1 MNNSNTVSA
10 PKSAAN
16 KNGNL
21 SSAKKVEAKVIAK
34 AKTETLKI
42 AKAKTVNLWNV
53 DNRTIS
59 AIGKWAK
66 TSIGVDKA
74 KLTEFIDAINDK
86 YATQYTV
93 STINKKLLKFAYVH
107 ELNKVDDEYNV
118 LKRKEFFSINFVL
131 NLVQRRANIKADF
144 EKFAKMQTEA
154 KTRFIVRKAEAKAR
168 QELQTQFDAYALDV
182 VECFNPSNVAWEV
195 A

>member
-1 MNNSNTVSA
+1 MNNSKTVSA
-10 PKSAAN
+10 PKSATN

-21 SSAKKVEAKVIAK
+21 SSAKKVDAKIIAK

-42 AKAKTVNLWNV
+42 AKAKTVNLWNE

-74 KLTEFIDAINDK
+74 KLTEFMGAINDK
-86 YATQYTV
+86 YDTQYTV
-93 STINKKLLKFAYVH
+93 ATINKKLLKFAYVH

-118 LKRKEFFSINFVL
+118 IKRKEFFSINFVL
-131 NLVQRRANIKADF
+131 NLVQRRSKIKASY
-144 EKFAKMQTEA
+144 ETFAKMQTEA
-154 KTRFIVRKAEAKAR
+154 KTRFIVRKAEAKAS
-168 QELQTQFDAYALDV
+168 QELQAEFDAYAVDV
-182 VECFNPSNVAWEV
+182 VESFNA
-195 A
+195 